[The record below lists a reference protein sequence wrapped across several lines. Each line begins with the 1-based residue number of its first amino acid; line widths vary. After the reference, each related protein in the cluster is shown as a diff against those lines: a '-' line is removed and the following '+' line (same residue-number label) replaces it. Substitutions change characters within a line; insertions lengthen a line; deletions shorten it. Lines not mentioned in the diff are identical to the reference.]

1 VCVCVC
7 VCVCVRFQLER
18 RDRNRVVPFFL
29 SGQVN
34 KGDRR
39 SFSVGFSPSPNYE
52 MLIDRVRQFTVPK
65 PNVSHKKIRFHT

>member
-1 VCVCVC
+1 MCVCVC

-52 MLIDRVRQFTVPK
+52 MLIDRVHQFTVPK
-65 PNVSHKKIRFHT
+65 LNVSHKKIRFHT